1 MNIIPADTTIDAA
14 VKQFEVLRRMTL
26 QERATI
32 TFELIDNLRGI
43 AEAGIRSRH
52 PDYDD
57 DKVKL
62 ALLRLTLGE
71 KLFQDVFGDKIIE
84 V

>member
-1 MNIIPADTTIDAA
+1 MNMIPADTTIDAA

-26 QERATI
+26 QERAAI
-32 TFELIDNLRGI
+32 TFELINNLRGI
-43 AEAGIRSRH
+43 VEAGIRSRH

-62 ALLRLTLGE
+62 AVLRLTLGE
-71 KLFQDVFGDKIIE
+71 NLFQQVFKDTDIAI
-84 V
+84 